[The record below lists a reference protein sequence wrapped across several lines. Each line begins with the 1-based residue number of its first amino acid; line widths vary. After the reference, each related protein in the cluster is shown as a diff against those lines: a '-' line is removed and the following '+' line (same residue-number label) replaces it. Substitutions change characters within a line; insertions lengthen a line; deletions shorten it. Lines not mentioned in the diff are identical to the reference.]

1 MLRIIA
7 IDTPLY
13 FAALEVHIH
22 VVKVLR
28 EEFNSNII
36 GCGLSNSKIL
46 HLACQL
52 GYTDVIDE
60 LINNHHIDPM
70 TRDCDQ
76 NTILHLAASFGQ
88 VETVKHLLVTYTFD
102 IFACNTN
109 NLTPLCLA
117 AINGHYDVLQTLID
131 KFC

>member
-1 MLRIIA
+1 MLQHLKV
-7 IDTPLY
+7 T
-13 FAALEVHIH
+13 IH

-28 EEFNSNII
+28 EVFNSNII

-60 LINNHHIDPM
+60 LINNHHVNPM
-70 TRDCDQ
+70 TRDRDK
-76 NTILHLAASFGQ
+76 NTILHRAASFGQ

-117 AINGHYDVLQTLID
+117 AINGHYDVSTNTY
-131 KFC
+131 